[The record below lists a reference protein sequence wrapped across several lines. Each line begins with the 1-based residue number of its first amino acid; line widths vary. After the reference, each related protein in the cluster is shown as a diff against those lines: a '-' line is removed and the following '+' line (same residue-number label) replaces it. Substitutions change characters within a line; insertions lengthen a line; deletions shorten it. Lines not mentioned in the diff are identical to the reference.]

1 MTGAASVSRPAPSP
15 ELEKAD
21 GRVLRLVPA
30 DFVIRHLV
38 LPLRRSGRRLTVA
51 MADPS
56 NLNLIDDLKF
66 ITRFEIDPV
75 AAGEYTLRQ
84 LIDEHYGISPTALR
98 ETGTGFEAKEIERV
112 EDTGPDDYN
121 DVVLRAE
128 VEEEPV
134 VRLINSILRDAVRRG
149 ASDVSVEPYE
159 REVRVRYRLDGK
171 LREIMRPP
179 FRMTAALT
187 SRLKI
192 LADLNIAERRL
203 PQDGRMKM
211 RVGEKVIDF
220 RVSTLPTL
228 FGERIALR
236 ILDKGRLAFDLEA
249 FGMEER
255 AERVLL
261 DAVAQSTGM
270 ILVTGPTGSGK
281 TTTLYSALTRL
292 NTEDVNIMTAE
303 DPVEYSIRGINQV
316 QIRSGIGL
324 TFASTLRAFL
334 RQDPNIVMVGEIRDS
349 ETGGIAV
356 KAALTGHLVLST
368 LHTNDAAS
376 TTTRLVDMGIEAFNV
391 APRRERDHRP
401 AAHTP
406 DLRGLQGRDD
416 PSARTPA
423 LVRDR
428 RTPRT
433 RTESSTTERAATPAE
448 AAGIP
453 AGRDCTRCSRC
464 RPSSDGW
471 SWRARPRRTSSGEPS
486 GKGWS
491 RCGRRTDQGEE
502 GDRHTRRGTQGDPGV
517 GGGSPAASA
526 RRGGHGNRFR
536 RERTAARTAERDDRA
551 GARPT
556 CTSRQAVVRSFG
568 STAG

>member
-30 DFVIRHLV
+30 DFAIRHLV

-187 SRLKI
+187 SRIKI

-292 NTEDVNIMTAE
+292 NTEDVNILTAE

-316 QIRSGIGL
+316 QVRSGIGL

-391 APRRERDHRP
+391 A
-401 AAHTP
+401 AAVSVITAQ
-406 DLRGLQGRDD
+406 R
-416 PSARTPA
+416 
-423 LVRDR
+423 LVRR
-428 RTPRT
+428 ICGHCRAETTHPR
-433 RTESSTTERAATPAE
+433 ELL
-448 AAGIP
+448 
-453 AGRDCTRCSRC
+453 
-464 RPSSDGW
+464 
-471 SWRARPRRTSSGEPS
+471 
-486 GKGWS
+486 
-491 RCGRRTDQGEE
+491 
-502 GDRHTRRGTQGDPGV
+502 
-517 GGGSPAASA
+517 
-526 RRGGHGNRFR
+526 
-536 RERTAARTAERDDRA
+536 
-551 GARPT
+551 
-556 CTSRQAVVRSFG
+556 RSFG
-568 STAG
+568 TDDSPDADRVFYHGEGCDACGGSGYSGRQGLYEVLPMSSAIRRLVLASASAEDIERRAVREGMVTLREDGLIKARKGIATLDEVLRETPA